1 MSCLA
6 ELLPPA
12 LASYG
17 RAIHFGDPATRR
29 GPGLLVPASRL
40 VEHLPLLLAA
50 MREHYA
56 GDDARALLSQWS
68 KYYFSLVIPPA
79 VAVAQRLRR
88 PLHMALDASY
98 LLLREGMPQ
107 AVWLPADA
115 VGEACDD
122 PALRYRSLCLEH
134 LAPQIEALAAAARIA
149 PRVLW
154 SNGGH
159 TLEYALSTMAGSTH
173 AGHAGPDQAFLF
185 ERQAF
190 FDSGQPNP
198 LLHAIR
204 YVKPPSPA
212 LPDPLRVRRVCCL
225 RYLLPGEEMLCS
237 SCPLFLKLPEP
248 AIAEQLRLVREC
260 SQA

>member
-1 MSCLA
+1 MSSLA
-6 ELLPPA
+6 DLLPPA
-12 LASYG
+12 WASHG
-17 RAIHFGDPATRR
+17 RAVHLGDPATRR

-40 VEHLPLLLAA
+40 VEHLPLLLDA
-50 MREHYA
+50 MRQHYA
-56 GDDARALLSQWS
+56 GDDARALLSQWC
-68 KYYFSLVIPPA
+68 KYYFNLVIPPA
-79 VAVAQRLRR
+79 VAVAQHLRR
-88 PLHMALDASY
+88 PLHMALDTSFV
-98 LLLREGMPQ
+98 LLRDGMPQ
-107 AVWLPADA
+107 AMWLPADA
-115 VGEACDD
+115 LGEASDD

-134 LAPQIEALAAAARIA
+134 LAPQIEALAAAVRIA

-154 SNGGH
+154 SNVGH
-159 TLEYALSTMAGSTH
+159 TLEYALSTMAGDALTQ
-173 AGHAGPDQAFLF
+173 PDQAFLF

-248 AIAEQLRLVREC
+248 AIAEQMRLVRAC